1 MIYRLLAVA
10 ALVALAGC
18 VPPPPAPAVE
28 MPMTDMPAPDAGT
41 DQAIPTDIVP
51 AN

>member
-10 ALVALAGC
+10 ALVALAAC
-18 VPPPPAPAVE
+18 ELPPPTADLPAPT
-28 MPMTDMPAPDAGT
+28 TDLPAPGSGNE
-41 DQAIPTDIVP
+41 QAIPTDIVP